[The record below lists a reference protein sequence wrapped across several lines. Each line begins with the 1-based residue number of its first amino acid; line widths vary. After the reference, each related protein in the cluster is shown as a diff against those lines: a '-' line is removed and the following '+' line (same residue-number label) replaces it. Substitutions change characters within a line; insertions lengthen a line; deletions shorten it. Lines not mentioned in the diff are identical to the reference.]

1 MPTVLVADDERLIV
15 NLLRHSL
22 QDEEYDVLTAGD
34 GLSALRLARQHRPD
48 LVILDIAMP
57 GASGLD
63 VCRQLRDDAILRD
76 VLILFL
82 TSRNAVA
89 DRVEGLEIGA
99 DDYLPKPFDTEEL
112 LARVR
117 ALLRRSTSD
126 RTDDA
131 PDSHVLRAG
140 ALELHPARCAV
151 RVRDEEIELTP
162 VQFDLLYHLM
172 SHPNKVFPAE
182 RLLVE
187 VWGYAPGTGDT
198 SLVRWHVKNLR
209 QRIEEN
215 PSHPKSLCTV
225 PRQGYVLRSPE
236 D

>member
-1 MPTVLVADDERLIV
+1 MPTILVADDETLIV
-15 NLLRHSL
+15 NLLRRSL
-22 QDEEYDVLTAGD
+22 QGEEYDVLTATN
-34 GLSALRLARQHRPD
+34 GLSALRLTRRHRPD

-63 VCRQLRDDAILRD
+63 VCRQLRDDAMLRD
-76 VLILFL
+76 ILIIFL
-82 TSRNAVA
+82 TSRDEVA
-89 DRVEGLEIGA
+89 DRVKGLEIGA

-117 ALLRRSTSD
+117 ALLRRSTPD
-126 RTDDA
+126 MADDA
-131 PDSHVLRAG
+131 SASHVLRAG

-151 RVRDEEIELTP
+151 RVTDQEAELTP

-172 SHPNKVFPAE
+172 SHPNEVFPAE

-187 VWGYAPGTGDT
+187 VWGYAPDTGDT

-209 QRIEEN
+209 QRIEED
-215 PSHPKSLCTV
+215 PSDPRYLCTV